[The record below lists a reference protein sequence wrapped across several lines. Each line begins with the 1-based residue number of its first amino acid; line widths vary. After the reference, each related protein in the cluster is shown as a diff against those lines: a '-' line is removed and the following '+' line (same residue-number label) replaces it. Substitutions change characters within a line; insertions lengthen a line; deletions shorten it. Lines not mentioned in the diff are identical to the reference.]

1 MTHMTEL
8 PALTPEIVQLEARHA
23 AVLHVRGETA
33 DLPSLLREAFEAS
46 MQQIAASGGQVAG
59 PPFARYLGF
68 GERVEAE
75 VGFPYVGTL
84 VATDGVHDA
93 LLPAGRAVVGTYV
106 GGYDEIG
113 AAWKRVADWITEQR
127 LKPAGAPWES
137 YLTAPDAP
145 GEPVT
150 QIVFPIR

>member
-1 MTHMTEL
+1 MTHMTESL
-8 PALTPEIVQLEARHA
+8 VLTPEIVQLEPRHA
-23 AVLHVRGETA
+23 AVLHVRGATT
-33 DLPSLLREAFEAS
+33 DLPSLLSEAFDAS
-46 MQQIAASGGQVAG
+46 LRQIAASGGEVAG
-59 PPFARYLGF
+59 PPFARYLAF

-84 VATDGVHDA
+84 LASDSVHDT
-93 LLPAGRAVVGTYV
+93 LLPDGRAVVGTYV